1 VGSRF
6 RLLRRLSAAN
16 IRRHKWRWSLTT
28 IGIAIGIASFAGI
41 LAISRSIIYAFEQSV
56 VRTAGRAQLQ
66 VSNGTAGVSTELV
79 ESIAGVPGI
88 EVASGNVQYEVTLP
102 RLGRRLTIFG
112 VLLGANHAYREA
124 QFGMNALT
132 LPDAG
137 TFVVKPDSIAL
148 SDEILRERGWTL
160 GSTVEIAG
168 PKGPRTLVVRGI
180 VHDRGALSVF
190 NGDVGVM
197 DAEAAQQAF
206 GELDRYHWVDVV
218 VAPGVSVETARLAL
232 ERAIAGRA
240 VIETPFGRGQRM
252 EAMLGTLRWMLTAS
266 GTVSML
272 VGVFLIQHT
281 VGTAVRRRRAD
292 LIKLRAIGATRWLVI
307 AAILV
312 EATLIGALGSLLGVA
327 AGIGFAKLAVS
338 TLGDAVS
345 VMYAS
350 LPPPPVTLTTSEF
363 AAALSLGLGTVLVAA
378 LIPCAQLVRLRP
390 LLVRPAIQPGAPSVP
405 TLRIAVAGTLALA
418 VGVVAVELFA
428 RSFGLAGG
436 IGVIAFFAACVF
448 LGTTL
453 LVPAFL
459 LLLTP
464 ALGMVLRWR
473 WGILGA
479 WMWKQV
485 CRHQYHTATTMGA
498 LAAAV
503 AFTTGLTTLLGSYR
517 SAVAPWITQ
526 TLAAD
531 IFIIAGTKFSL
542 LSGPT
547 LVPELR
553 DQIAAME
560 GVTRV
565 MPWRFVQVQFRDKP
579 IIVQSAPEQ
588 LIERWHPEVLRDA
601 RTADAVIISDTL
613 AERFGLDVG
622 DELAVPAP
630 VAPLALRVG
639 AVAPDYLLDLGN
651 LTVPWDRFVSHF
663 GDQHANMLFID
674 CDPKMPVSD
683 LKQKIEAIVTDRYDA
698 TVLTGNELRAM
709 MNALIDQSFALTTAL
724 QFLAVLV
731 TVLAMINAT
740 TATVLDRAFE
750 LATWRA
756 IGLERGR
763 LVRLLVVEA
772 SLLGLLAGIL
782 GLGSGALIGE
792 MLVRVVAPAVAGFRL
807 PLTWPTSWA
816 LTAVALTM
824 VFAGMTA
831 ALVAR
836 TQTTRAIVL
845 RDLRP

>member
-1 VGSRF
+1 M
-6 RLLRRLSAAN
+6 
-16 IRRHKWRWSLTT
+16 
-28 IGIAIGIASFAGI
+28 IGIAIGVASFTGI

-66 VSNGTAGVSTELV
+66 VSNGTAGVRSDLV
-79 ESIAGVPGI
+79 ERIATVPGV
-88 EVASGNVQYEVTLP
+88 EAASGNVQYEVTAP
-102 RLGRRLTIFG
+102 QLGRRLTIFG
-112 VLLGANHAYREA
+112 ILLGENHAYREA
-124 QFGMNALT
+124 QFGTNALS

-148 SDEILRERGWTL
+148 SDALLRANGWTV
-160 GSTVEIAG
+160 GSTVEVVG
-168 PKGPRTLVVRGI
+168 PKGPRTLVVRGSLR
-180 VHDRGALSVF
+180 DQSALSLF

-218 VAPGVSVETARLAL
+218 VAPGTAIDGTRAAL
-232 ERAIAGRA
+232 EGVIAGRA
-240 VIETPFGRGQRM
+240 VVETPVGRGQRM

-272 VGVFLIQHT
+272 VGVFLIQHA

-292 LIKLRAIGATRWLVI
+292 LVKLRAIGATRWLIILAILAEVI
-307 AAILV
+307 A
-312 EATLIGALGSLLGVA
+312 IGALGSLLGVA
-327 AGIGFAKLAVS
+327 AGIGFAKVAVG

-345 VMYAS
+345 TMYAA
-350 LPPPPVTLTTSEF
+350 LPPPPVTLTPWEF
-363 AAALSLGLGTVLVAA
+363 AASLGLGLGTVFLAA
-378 LIPCAQLVRLRP
+378 LPPCVQLIRLRP
-390 LLVRPAIQPGAPSVP
+390 LVVQPAVQPGIRPSSP
-405 TLRIAVAGTLALA
+405 AWLIGTAGALTLA
-418 VGVVAVELFA
+418 VGFVTVFLLA

-436 IGVIAFFAACVF
+436 VGVVAFFAACVF

-459 LLLTP
+459 RLLTRP
-464 ALGMVLRWR
+464 LRAVLRWR
-473 WGILGA
+473 WGSLGA
-479 WMWKQV
+479 WMWTQV
-485 CRHQYHTATTMGA
+485 CRHQYHTATTVGA

-503 AFTTGLTTLLGSYR
+503 AFTTGMTTLLGSYR

-526 TLAAD
+526 TLVGD
-531 IFIIAGTKFSL
+531 VFIIAGTKFSL

-553 DQIAAME
+553 EQIA
-560 GVTRV
+560 GVDGVERV
-565 MPWRFVQVQFRDKP
+565 MPWRYVQVQFRGKP
-579 IIVQSAPEQ
+579 IIVQSGPQE
-588 LIERWHPEVLRDA
+588 LIAKWHPETSRQTHA
-601 RTADAVIISDTL
+601 TDAVIISDTL
-613 AERFGLDVG
+613 AERFGLEVG
-622 DELAVPAP
+622 DEITVPAP
-630 VAPLALRVG
+630 VTPLVLHIG
-639 AVAPDYLLDLGN
+639 AVVPDYLLDLGN
-651 LTVPWDRFVSHF
+651 LTVPWDQFVAHF

-674 CDPKMPVSD
+674 AKPNVSGAE
-683 LKQKIEAIVTDRYDA
+683 LKRRVEAAIGDRYDV

-724 QFLAVLV
+724 QVLAVLV

-740 TATVLDRAFE
+740 TAAVLDRAFD

-782 GLGSGALIGE
+782 GLGSGALIGGT
-792 MLVRVVAPAVAGFRL
+792 LVRVVAPAVAGFRL
-807 PLTWPTSWA
+807 PLTWPTVWG
-816 LTAVALTM
+816 LGVVAMTM
-824 VFAGMTA
+824 VFAGVTA

-836 TQTTRAIVL
+836 TQTPRAVVL